1 LCLAEGAEPASV
13 SRFVPPVFPMRQ
25 HHEHDSASERDV
37 CDARIHD
44 AMSLV
49 KMAQVGF
56 TSPAKIRR
64 LYEPG
69 RMDRRSGLDVVVFAE
84 EQIVPW
90 NLEDG
95 DEEE

>member
-1 LCLAEGAEPASV
+1 MFACI
-13 SRFVPPVFPMRQ
+13 R
-25 HHEHDSASERDV
+25 HHDHPTAVERDG
-37 CDARIHD
+37 CNAQTHD

-56 TSPAKIRR
+56 TGPAKIRR
-64 LYEPG
+64 VYEPG
-69 RMDRRSGLDVVVFAE
+69 RKERRSGLEVVVFSE

-90 NLEDG
+90 EVET

>member
-1 LCLAEGAEPASV
+1 MFACL
-13 SRFVPPVFPMRQ
+13 RQ
-25 HHEHDSASERDV
+25 HQHETAAERDA
-37 CDARIHD
+37 CDAQMHD

-56 TSPAKIRR
+56 SGPAKIRR
-64 LYEPG
+64 IYEPG
-69 RMDRRSGLDVVVFAE
+69 RREQRSGLDVVVFSE

-90 NLEDG
+90 KADG

>member
-1 LCLAEGAEPASV
+1 MAAET
-13 SRFVPPVFPMRQ
+13 VPCMQ
-25 HHEHDSASERDV
+25 HHRHETAAERDG
-37 CDARIHD
+37 CDAQTWD

-56 TSPAKIRR
+56 TGPAKIHR

-69 RMDRRSGLDVVVFAE
+69 RPERRAGLEVVIFAE

-90 NLEDG
+90 ELADG
-95 DEEE
+95 EEE

>member
-1 LCLAEGAEPASV
+1 MFACL
-13 SRFVPPVFPMRQ
+13 R
-25 HHEHDSASERDV
+25 HHEHQTAAERV
-37 CDARIHD
+37 GCNAQTHD

-56 TSPAKIRR
+56 TGPAKIRR
-64 LYEPG
+64 IYEPG
-69 RMDRRSGLDVVVFAE
+69 RKEQRSGLEVVVFSE

-90 NLEDG
+90 KIEG

>member
-1 LCLAEGAEPASV
+1 MPGPSFSC
-13 SRFVPPVFPMRQ
+13 MQ
-25 HHEHDSASERDV
+25 HHSHSTEAERDG
-37 CDARIHD
+37 CDAQTLD

-56 TSPAKIRR
+56 TGPAKIHR

-69 RMDRRSGLDVVVFAE
+69 RPERRSGLEVVIFAE

-90 NLEDG
+90 ELGDG
-95 DEEE
+95 EEE

>member
-1 LCLAEGAEPASV
+1 MAAET
-13 SRFVPPVFPMRQ
+13 FPCMQ
-25 HHEHDSASERDV
+25 HHRHETAAERDS
-37 CDARIHD
+37 CDAQTWD

-56 TSPAKIRR
+56 TGPAKIHR

-69 RMDRRSGLDVVVFAE
+69 RPERRAGLEVVIFAE

-90 NLEDG
+90 ELGDG
-95 DEEE
+95 EEE